1 MARCG
6 GQTSFCPVSVAHGSM
21 AGLPG
26 GWQIGPRPPSRL
38 SVRWWCGAFSC
49 KREAAAV
56 GRRICS
62 SSARDGRQR
71 RADKG
76 GGGGGGR
83 RGDGSGGTG
92 GQQDKDE
99 PGVRAQLAQLDRRAL
114 KRPAG
119 PWPVEGSDSGGDFLD
134 EVHEAGIRT
143 GSLQSHCTVRAQVR
157 VSTRCSPGALDL
169 SCWNLPSKLEGAHT
183 GALSG
188 GDRGPRVFPRDPD
201 TLQAKSSGLPCP
213 VGWPGG
219 QGASV
224 AARAPLPCWAC
235 RSPGPPHGAFCA
247 WERGPARP
255 DGTQKFEKLGA
266 SGAPSSTT
274 SHLVLALLGAQ

>member
-1 MARCG
+1 VRSRAYARRLRLAEE
-6 GQTSFCPVSVAHGSM
+6 SAAHQRGTAGSD
-21 AGLPG
+21 ARRRGD
-26 GWQIGPRPPSRL
+26 
-38 SVRWWCGAFSC
+38 
-49 KREAAAV
+49 
-56 GRRICS
+56 GRR
-62 SSARDGRQR
+62 R
-71 RADKG
+71 R
-76 GGGGGGR
+76 
-83 RGDGSGGTG
+83 DGSGGTG

-99 PGVRAQLAQLDRRAL
+99 PGVRAQLAQLGRRAL

-201 TLQAKSSGLPCP
+201 TLQAKSSGLHCPAQWDGRGGRGAALQHVPHCP
-213 VGWPGG
+213 VGP
-219 QGASV
+219 V
-224 AARAPLPCWAC
+224 AALVLHTELFVHGKG
-235 RSPGPPHGAFCA
+235 GP
-247 WERGPARP
+247 RGPMEL
-255 DGTQKFEKLGA
+255 KSL
-266 SGAPSSTT
+266 
-274 SHLVLALLGAQ
+274 